1 MKRTK
6 MSKVLFSIVSIF
18 AIANVFAIPK
28 GPCDTKQEVCCQDA
42 QDTYAFSYPKDMG
55 LACPRDFYAN
65 GDFLWMKPAMDG
77 LEYALTNDYATTPSG
92 FPLNNGVF
100 KGFSTGSQEWD
111 WRPGFRANVGF
122 YSDFDAW
129 NFDLAWTYMRIK
141 ANSSVTYS
149 GSGSLLPLFLQPQVI
164 AAGALNDASARW
176 SGDFNTFD
184 LSMGKP
190 YHVSRYFVSNPM
202 FGIRAAWI
210 DQDYL
215 VRYSLLT
222 RVASTNVMHKNNF
235 WGVGLRGA
243 YKGEFLLGAN
253 WSIFAKGAF
262 SLLFSKFDLSQ
273 SSDQTTS
280 NYKMED
286 EFYTVKPNAELA
298 LGFSWGK
305 FFNKNQYFASLKV
318 GYEFHQW
325 WDINQ
330 LRRFFDATYP
340 AANDTVS
347 RGDLSFNGF
356 QFGFGLDF

>member
-6 MSKVLFSIVSIF
+6 MSKVLFSIISIF

-28 GPCDTKQEVCCQDA
+28 GPCDTKTDVCCQDA

-55 LACPRDFYAN
+55 LACPRDFYAT
-65 GDFLWMKPAMDG
+65 GDFLWMKPSMDG
-77 LEYALTNDYATTPSG
+77 LEYALSNDSSNPDG
-92 FPLNNGVF
+92 FDVSLNNGIF
-100 KGFSTGSQEWD
+100 KGFTSGSQEWD

-141 ANSSVTYS
+141 ADSSVNYA
-149 GSGSLLPLFLQPQVI
+149 GAGALLPMFLQPSV
-164 AAGALNDASARW
+164 AVTTMPNASARW

-184 LSMGKP
+184 ISMGKP
-190 YHVSRYFVSNPM
+190 YHVSRYYVANPM

-215 VRYSLLT
+215 VRYSLNSADPS
-222 RVASTNVMHKNNF
+222 VNVFHKNNY
-235 WGVGLRGA
+235 WGVGLKGS

-253 WSIFAKGAF
+253 WNVYGKAAF
-262 SLLFSKFDLSQ
+262 SLLFSKFDTSQ
-273 SSDQTTS
+273 HSTYSVS
-280 NYKMED
+280 YKLQE
-286 EFYTVKPNAELA
+286 EFYTVQPNAEIA
-298 LGFSWGK
+298 FGFSWGK

-330 LRRFFDATYP
+330 LRRFFDSTNPVAV
-340 AANDTVS
+340 DTVS

-356 QFGFGLDF
+356 HFGLGLDF